1 MGVILGPGGLRQ
13 WDEGSREESRKML
26 HCLNLLAFLVF
37 PFAGWDVLKRPKGE
51 IKVNQEP
58 TVFVLGD
65 TTLILDRLIVPLFF
79 HLKYK
84 GMRGNDV

>member
-65 TTLILDRLIVPLFF
+65 TALIFRQTYCPSVFSFKI
-79 HLKYK
+79 
-84 GMRGNDV
+84 